1 MRITRLLGWAL
12 FWAAYRWGRVLHKRQ
27 QLIWDV
33 KK

>member
-1 MRITRLLGWAL
+1 MKLSRMYRWAL
-12 FWAAYRWGRVLHKRQ
+12 FWAAYQWGRVLYRRQ